1 MGKGHYYLG
10 KPIAFQPM
18 GYPFALGIFYRLMG
32 SNDIILGKI
41 LNVIFSS
48 ITLIIILNILLK
60 VFHNKKLIYIT
71 LFIITFLPNY
81 IAYNNVLGSEVLIT
95 LLLSI
100 IIYLQLCNFNNKF
113 RYAIIGLF
121 IGLATLTKPF
131 FILYPVIIAIT
142 EWLKN
147 KNIKETFKIFFI
159 SYSIVFLIVA
169 PWTYRNYKHFNLL
182 VPVSYNGGYVLFINN
197 NSNNQNGAW
206 MRISDI
212 DLSNK
217 MKNKFKE
224 YKFYYKGSIENE
236 INQVML
242 KPELNNIFGQ
252 EGKKWILHHPNKF
265 IKMGMLR
272 TKNTFLM
279 VQEIYPNGE

>member
-1 MGKGHYYLG
+1 M
-10 KPIAFQPM
+10 
-18 GYPFALGIFYRLMG
+18 
-32 SNDIILGKI
+32 
-41 LNVIFSS
+41 
-48 ITLIIILNILLK
+48 
-60 VFHNKKLIYIT
+60 
-71 LFIITFLPNY
+71 
-81 IAYNNVLGSEVLIT
+81 
-95 LLLSI
+95 
-100 IIYLQLCNFNNKF
+100 CNFNNKF

-224 YKFYYKGSIENE
+224 YKFDYKGSIENE

-242 KPELNNIFGQ
+242 KPELNNILGR
-252 EGKKWILHHPNKF
+252 EGKNGYFIILISLLKW
-265 IKMGMLR
+265 
-272 TKNTFLM
+272 
-279 VQEIYPNGE
+279 VC